1 MAGERMLIPFNM
13 EDGILVC
20 EGKSN
25 EEWNW
30 SAPHGAGRLF
40 GRGEMKRRE
49 DIVVKDIK
57 ARMRKNGNYAT
68 VIPKDEVK
76 EAYKD
81 PAFIEEAIKPTATIV
96 DRLIPVI
103 TLKAKD

>member
-1 MAGERMLIPFNM
+1 MLIPFNM
-13 EDGILVC
+13 EDGILIC

-25 EEWNW
+25 EEWYK

-40 GRGEMKRRE
+40 GRGEMKRN
-49 DIVVKDIK
+49 KDIDVK
-57 ARMRKNGNYAT
+57 KIRERMNKKGIFLS
-68 VIPKDEVK
+68 VVPKDEVK

-96 DRLIPVI
+96 DRLIPVL